1 MINPRLRNA
10 INDFCYRE
18 YGCEAD
24 FSKPTE
30 VGVLYTEVS
39 AEELSNEWEDV
50 KLDKELQINADV
62 IHYRLVYNF
71 IDGTP
76 RPGFVEE
83 YDSAEQMAK
92 DFESCDF
99 QNLYGFALEV
109 YANSAHYKKDWEFYD
124 WDEEDED
131 AQEND

>member
-1 MINPRLRNA
+1 MINPKLRDA
-10 INDFCYRE
+10 IDNFCMRE
-18 YGCEAD
+18 YGCKAD

-39 AEELSNEWEDV
+39 AEELSSEWEEV
-50 KLDKELQINADV
+50 VLDKELQINADV
-62 IHYRLVYNF
+62 IHFRLVYNF

-76 RPGFVEE
+76 RPGYVEE
-83 YDSAEQMAK
+83 YDSAEQMAQ

-99 QNLYGFALEV
+99 QNLYGFALDV

-124 WDEEDED
+124 WEET
-131 AQEND
+131 ENAEETD